1 MRVQS
6 HQSLSFR
13 HCSMIFVEIM
23 RLFIEIHSIRT
34 NELTRNQISLYRKL
48 RPRQSALLEIKSA
61 DRNFQMHIN
70 DLEFNQMCF
79 ACATFL
85 IALCTVHSC
94 RLWWAVPFRLRK
106 FELFTPSV
114 VLRPSLSGTLSL
126 RHFWCSHISRLHW
139 SGAGLESTCCVY
151 YDEIRVHALNR
162 RL

>member
-13 HCSMIFVEIM
+13 HCSMIFVEIR

-114 VLRPSLSGTLSL
+114 VLRPQTLLIWNPLSSSFLVLSHQSTSLERSGSRVYLLCIL
-126 RHFWCSHISRLHW
+126 R
-139 SGAGLESTCCVY
+139 
-151 YDEIRVHALNR
+151 
-162 RL
+162 

>member
-48 RPRQSALLEIKSA
+48 RPRQSALLEIKSE

-114 VLRPSLSGTLSL
+114 VLRPQTLLIWNPLPSSFLVLSHQSTSLERSGSRVYLLCIL
-126 RHFWCSHISRLHW
+126 R
-139 SGAGLESTCCVY
+139 
-151 YDEIRVHALNR
+151 
-162 RL
+162 

>member
-13 HCSMIFVEIM
+13 HCSMIFVEIR

-61 DRNFQMHIN
+61 DRNFQMHLN

-114 VLRPSLSGTLSL
+114 VLRPQTLLIWNPLSSSFLVLSHQSTSLERSGSRVYLLCIL
-126 RHFWCSHISRLHW
+126 R
-139 SGAGLESTCCVY
+139 
-151 YDEIRVHALNR
+151 
-162 RL
+162 